1 MFGVNDKK
9 MKLEQAKLQLDE
21 LQKNTSHIEARNRD
35 IKADFEKTAI
45 SYEQQIINKIWAQ
58 AGMKAL
64 AEIADIYPRMT
75 SIHDSSLFD
84 DSFAMD
90 FINHGDKIIYS
101 AMYLPGKKLLPGFL
115 SVRLIDDGYLLQQFR
130 KLEKLH
136 AVAALDEDV
145 VVVRLCF
152 LDGCLYL
159 FYIMELAVLA
169 RDILE
174 LVTYQ
179 PDILQAGSL

>member
-1 MFGVNDKK
+1 MEVKYVK
-9 MKLEQAKLQLDE
+9 
-21 LQKNTSHIEARNRD
+21 
-35 IKADFEKTAI
+35 
-45 SYEQQIINKIWAQ
+45 
-58 AGMKAL
+58 
-64 AEIADIYPRMT
+64 
-75 SIHDSSLFD
+75 SSLFLYLHRIHTVTFL
-84 DSFAMD
+84 SFRAYD
-90 FINHGDKIIYS
+90 ADNQLIIDTK
-101 AMYLPGKKLLPGFL
+101 AKTIKPGKKSFLPGFL
-115 SVRLIDDGYLLQQFR
+115 SVRLIDDGYLLQQFW

-152 LDGCLYL
+152 LDGSLYL

>member
-45 SYEQQIINKIWAQ
+45 SYQQQIINKIWAQ

-90 FINHGDKIIYS
+90 FINYGDKIIYC
-101 AMYLPGKKLLPGFL
+101 AMYLYIGTSTRLPTLLKAK
-115 SVRLIDDGYLLQQFR
+115 VV
-130 KLEKLH
+130 
-136 AVAALDEDV
+136 AVATPKTGDV
-145 VVVRLCF
+145 RRTK
-152 LDGCLYL
+152 
-159 FYIMELAVLA
+159 M
-169 RDILE
+169 R
-174 LVTYQ
+174 
-179 PDILQAGSL
+179 

>member
-45 SYEQQIINKIWAQ
+45 SYQQQIINKIWAQ

-84 DSFAMD
+84 DSLAMD
-90 FINHGDKIIYS
+90 FINHGDKIIYC
-101 AMYLPGKKLLPGFL
+101 AMYLPGKKFLPGL
-115 SVRLIDDGYLLQQFR
+115 
-130 KLEKLH
+130 
-136 AVAALDEDV
+136 
-145 VVVRLCF
+145 
-152 LDGCLYL
+152 
-159 FYIMELAVLA
+159 
-169 RDILE
+169 
-174 LVTYQ
+174 
-179 PDILQAGSL
+179 

>member
-1 MFGVNDKK
+1 MYGRLSAKDMFGVNDKK

-45 SYEQQIINKIWAQ
+45 SYQQQIINKIWAQ
-58 AGMKAL
+58 AGIKAL

-90 FINHGDKIIYS
+90 FITHGDKIIYC
-101 AMYLPGKKLLPGFL
+101 AMYLY
-115 SVRLIDDGYLLQQFR
+115 VGYVETSNAESPTPVYVYR
-130 KLEKLH
+130 KH
-136 AVAALDEDV
+136 
-145 VVVRLCF
+145 
-152 LDGCLYL
+152 
-159 FYIMELAVLA
+159 
-169 RDILE
+169 
-174 LVTYQ
+174 
-179 PDILQAGSL
+179 S

>member
-1 MFGVNDKK
+1 MEVKYVK
-9 MKLEQAKLQLDE
+9 
-21 LQKNTSHIEARNRD
+21 
-35 IKADFEKTAI
+35 
-45 SYEQQIINKIWAQ
+45 
-58 AGMKAL
+58 
-64 AEIADIYPRMT
+64 
-75 SIHDSSLFD
+75 SSLFLYLHRIHTVTFL
-84 DSFAMD
+84 SFRAYD
-90 FINHGDKIIYS
+90 ADNQLIID
-101 AMYLPGKKLLPGFL
+101 AKAKTIKPGKKSFLPGFL

-130 KLEKLH
+130 KLEELH

-179 PDILQAGSL
+179 PDILQAGCL

>member
-1 MFGVNDKK
+1 
-9 MKLEQAKLQLDE
+9 
-21 LQKNTSHIEARNRD
+21 
-35 IKADFEKTAI
+35 
-45 SYEQQIINKIWAQ
+45 
-58 AGMKAL
+58 MKAL

-90 FINHGDKIIYS
+90 FINHGDKIIYC
-101 AMYLPGKKLLPGFL
+101 AMYLPGKKFFLPGFL

-130 KLEKLH
+130 KLEELH

-159 FYIMELAVLA
+159 FYIMELAVVA

-179 PDILQAGSL
+179 PDILQAGYL

>member
-1 MFGVNDKK
+1 MEVKYVK
-9 MKLEQAKLQLDE
+9 
-21 LQKNTSHIEARNRD
+21 
-35 IKADFEKTAI
+35 
-45 SYEQQIINKIWAQ
+45 
-58 AGMKAL
+58 
-64 AEIADIYPRMT
+64 
-75 SIHDSSLFD
+75 SSLFLYLHRIHTVTFL
-84 DSFAMD
+84 SFRAYD
-90 FINHGDKIIYS
+90 ADNQLIIDTK
-101 AMYLPGKKLLPGFL
+101 AKTIKPGKKSFLPGFL
-115 SVRLIDDGYLLQQFR
+115 SVRLIDDGYLLQQFWQ
-130 KLEKLH
+130 LEKLH

-179 PDILQAGSL
+179 PDILQAGCL